1 MLSENKS
8 RHSIL
13 EIIVVFAI
21 YDFIIKIQ
29 FKFCIKSTPKKL
41 ILKVFVLNN
50 RYRGQVK
57 AFIELTLTSTL
68 REGISNLIR
77 LSGLG
82 GMKPNTICIGFY
94 GDTLVTAQL
103 STSTFLLHYLLYSIT
118 HIPPT
123 VCYYLLLPPTVS
135 YFLLPPPT
143 ASYCLLLPPT
153 ASYCLLLSPTSSY
166 RLLLSPTSSYR
177 LLLPPTVSYFL
188 LPPPTVS
195 YFLIPP
201 PTSSYRLLPPTTP
214 TTSSYRLLPPPTAS
228 YRLLPPPT
236 ISLCLLPPPT
246 ASYRILPP
254 PTISLCLPLYP
265 DMYSHHLA
273 ISPSLFLTLSPLLYP
288 VYKTHCTPS
297 LH

>member
-21 YDFIIKIQ
+21 YEFIIKIQ

-103 STSTFLLHYLLYSIT
+103 STSSTFSLHYLSYSIT
-118 HIPPT
+118 HMPPT
-123 VCYYLLLPPTVS
+123 VSYYLIPPPTSS

-143 ASYCLLLPPT
+143 ASY
-153 ASYCLLLSPTSSY
+153 
-166 RLLLSPTSSYR
+166 RLLL
-177 LLLPPTVSYFL
+177 
-188 LPPPTVS
+188 
-195 YFLIPP
+195 
-201 PTSSYRLLPPTTP
+201 
-214 TTSSYRLLPPPTAS
+214 
-228 YRLLPPPT
+228 
-236 ISLCLLPPPT
+236 
-246 ASYRILPP
+246 P

-288 VYKTHCTPS
+288 VYKTNRTPS
-297 LH
+297 IH